1 MSHEPLKTDEKLDAP
16 AKRRP
21 DMDTALLTGCL
32 TVAAISIAVYA
43 LVAWPFFVYPMHTR
57 AGLVSGALFGFAPAA
72 ALGVLVVRR
81 LGLSG
86 ATGFAGGAFASGLF
100 VYLQLSNLMLG
111 KVGEVEDLP
120 APNYPEHW
128 AWLLPL
134 IWCLLVV
141 AITLVLLPRREFE
154 DEVGGGSSR

>member
-1 MSHEPLKTDEKLDAP
+1 MAHEPLKTDEKLDGS

-32 TVAAISIAVYA
+32 TVAVISIAVYG
-43 LVAWPFFVYPMHTR
+43 LVAWPFFVYQMHTR
-57 AGLVSGALFGFAPAA
+57 IGLVSAGLFGFAPAA
-72 ALGVLVVRR
+72 VLGALTVRK
-81 LGLSG
+81 LGLTG
-86 ATGFAGGAFASGLF
+86 GTGFAGGAFASGLF

-111 KVGEVEDLP
+111 KVGDVEDLP
-120 APNYPEHW
+120 SPDYPEEW

-141 AITLVLLPRREFE
+141 AIVLVLLPRREFE
-154 DEVGGGSSR
+154 DEVGGGSNR

>member
-1 MSHEPLKTDEKLDAP
+1 MAHEPLKTDEKLDAP

-32 TVAAISIAVYA
+32 TVAVISIAVYG
-43 LVAWPFFVYPMHTR
+43 LVAWPFFVYQMHTR
-57 AGLVSGALFGFAPAA
+57 TGLVSGALFGIAPAA
-72 ALGVLVVRR
+72 VLGALTVRK
-81 LGLSG
+81 LGLTG
-86 ATGFAGGAFASGLF
+86 GTGFAGGAFASGLF

-111 KVGEVEDLP
+111 KVGDVEDLP
-120 APNYPEHW
+120 PPDYPEYW

-134 IWCLLVV
+134 IWCLLAV
-141 AITLVLLPRREFE
+141 AIVLVLLPRREFE